1 VGSGPASRKMDNV
14 VASEDL
20 QQGERRMVEAKDIEL
35 GDEPIAVQRRPRS
48 GLVVST
54 RLSPEEADRLQD
66 LAEAQG
72 KTVSQVAREA
82 LTIYVNAG
90 GTRVPQLSWAAWTG
104 TVGGPAIL
112 ELTFSDHSR
121 VVRTRAD
128 QVLQP
133 VLSP

>member
-1 VGSGPASRKMDNV
+1 
-14 VASEDL
+14 
-20 QQGERRMVEAKDIEL
+20 MVERKDIEL

-82 LTIYVNAG
+82 LTIYVKAG
-90 GTRVPQLSWAAWTG
+90 GTRAPRLFSAGWTG
-104 TVGGPAIL
+104 TVGGSANL
-112 ELTFSDHSR
+112 ELTFNDHTR

-128 QVLQP
+128 QVLEP